1 MKSALP
7 LLATLLA
14 TFGGISHSV
23 ANTAANTT
31 ADTTL
36 QTLQTRWAECQYQT
50 LTMNREKCL
59 TTLTEQAKADVKKYP
74 ERTDLLIWSAIIESS
89 LAGERGGL
97 GALDLVKEAKA
108 SLEKALKQNPNAL
121 DGSAYTSLGSL
132 YYKVPG
138 WPVGFGDDEQAERLL
153 KKALAINPNGIDPN
167 YFYGDFLLEQGDKA
181 QAKVYLQKALQA
193 PNRPGRELA
202 DKGRRYE
209 IQQKLDK
216 L

>member
-7 LLATLLA
+7 LLAAMLA

-23 ANTAANTT
+23 ADTT

-59 TTLTEQAKADVKKYP
+59 TALTEQAKADVKKYS

-97 GALDLVKEAKA
+97 GALSLVKEAKA
-108 SLEKALKQNPNAL
+108 ALEKALTQDPNAL

-153 KKALAINPNGIDPN
+153 KKALTINPNGIDPN
-167 YFYGDFLLEQGDKA
+167 YFYGDFLLEQGHNA
-181 QAKVYLQKALQA
+181 QAKVYLQKALHA

-209 IQQKLDK
+209 IQQKMDK